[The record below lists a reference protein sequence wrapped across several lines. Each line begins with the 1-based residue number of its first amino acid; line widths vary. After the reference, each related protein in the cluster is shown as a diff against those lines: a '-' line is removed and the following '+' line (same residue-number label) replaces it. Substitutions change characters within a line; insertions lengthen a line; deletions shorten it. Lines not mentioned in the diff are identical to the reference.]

1 MPSLTLPLLRAYMP
15 PCGFYFH
22 SENLHSPI
30 RPSDPRS
37 RGGVKIEIS
46 ESNRSTAPRPLPFS
60 DLRIPMSLLD
70 FCTKPSSYTTGPGVS
85 VVRKSWLGGQVHS
98 LRSPFSDLQS
108 ISRPAPGRSA
118 VREAR
123 ERKVAGASFP
133 ARINASP
140 AGRWRDIWASFLR
153 CPINEARMPAFHF
166 RKR

>member
-1 MPSLTLPLLRAYMP
+1 
-15 PCGFYFH
+15 
-22 SENLHSPI
+22 
-30 RPSDPRS
+30 
-37 RGGVKIEIS
+37 
-46 ESNRSTAPRPLPFS
+46 
-60 DLRIPMSLLD
+60 MSLLD

-140 AGRWRDIWASFLR
+140 AVNGVTYGLHIFGVRSTKLVCLPFTSESDRCTVSVLEMQCERSSWHLQCTETQTRLRPTRD
-153 CPINEARMPAFHF
+153 ARRSLTATYVL
-166 RKR
+166 

>member
-1 MPSLTLPLLRAYMP
+1 MVLDAFAHVEMTALNVLHLLMVFGIVRAYMP
-15 PCGFYFH
+15 PWRTFFH

-30 RPSDPRS
+30 RPSDRRS

-60 DLRIPMSLLD
+60 DPRIPMSLLD

-118 VREAR
+118 GS
-123 ERKVAGASFP
+123 AGAQGCRSVIP
-133 ARINASP
+133 GAHQRIASGSM
-140 AGRWRDIWASFLR
+140 A
-153 CPINEARMPAFHF
+153 
-166 RKR
+166 